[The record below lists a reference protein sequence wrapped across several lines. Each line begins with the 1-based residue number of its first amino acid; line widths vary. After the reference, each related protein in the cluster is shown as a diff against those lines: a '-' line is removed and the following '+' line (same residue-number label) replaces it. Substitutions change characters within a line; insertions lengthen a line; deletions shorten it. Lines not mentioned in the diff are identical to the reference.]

1 MYVEEKNRSWCSSSN
16 ENDQRAVTIECASD
30 TTHPYAFKDVVYN
43 KLIELCV
50 DICKR
55 NGKKKLLWLG
65 DKTKTLNYNPA
76 ADEMV
81 LTVHRWFAN
90 KSCPGD
96 WMYSRMGDLASK
108 VTAKLGGSSASN
120 SGTAGGNIL
129 YRVQTGAF
137 SNKANA
143 DAMLSKVKAAGF
155 DTYMVKVDNLYKIQ
169 VGAYSNKANAD
180 AMAAK
185 LKAAG
190 FDTYITTKS
199 GTAVSSTA
207 KKSVDE
213 LAREVIQGLWGNG
226 QDRKN
231 RLQAAGYDYNAVQKR
246 VNELL

>member
-1 MYVEEKNRSWCSSSN
+1 M
-16 ENDQRAVTIECASD
+16 A
-30 TTHPYAFKDVVYN
+30 
-43 KLIELCV
+43 
-50 DICKR
+50 
-55 NGKKKLLWLG
+55 
-65 DKTKTLNYNPA
+65 
-76 ADEMV
+76 
-81 LTVHRWFAN
+81 
-90 KSCPGD
+90 
-96 WMYSRMGDLASK
+96 
-108 VTAKLGGSSASN
+108 AKL
-120 SGTAGGNIL
+120 
-129 YRVQTGAF
+129 
-137 SNKANA
+137 
-143 DAMLSKVKAAGF
+143 KAAGF